1 MKIHNLLII
10 PSLSIVLV
18 GCGGSDG
25 PASTPP
31 TEPTEKVFILDESKL
46 DETTIL

>member
-10 PSLSIVLV
+10 PTLSIVLV
-18 GCGGSDG
+18 GCGGSDS
-25 PASTPP
+25 PATTPP
-31 TEPTEKVFILDESKL
+31 TEPTFILDESEL